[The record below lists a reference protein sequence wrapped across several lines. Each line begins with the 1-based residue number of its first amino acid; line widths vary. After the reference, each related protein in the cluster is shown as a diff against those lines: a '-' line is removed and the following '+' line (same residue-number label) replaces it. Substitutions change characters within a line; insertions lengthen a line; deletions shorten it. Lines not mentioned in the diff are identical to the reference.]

1 MVKRKFSFGHVI
13 AYTFITFIWM
23 QLKASSLIKVTQI
36 MQNKTFEKR
45 KEFEEGEL
53 GMVFDKLSSSKGCII
68 QLVPKAIRKGF
79 VDEASNEMT
88 LKSGC
93 LIIFKLC

>member
-1 MVKRKFSFGHVI
+1 MGLEWKTLRMMKRNVSFGHVI

-23 QLKASSLIKVTQI
+23 ELKASSLIKVTQI

-53 GMVFDKLSSSKGCII
+53 GIVFDKLSSSKG
-68 QLVPKAIRKGF
+68 V
-79 VDEASNEMT
+79 
-88 LKSGC
+88 
-93 LIIFKLC
+93 